1 MKQRDLLWLA
11 GCGALGVLVLGA
23 GAFGAGVAWWAAKP
37 TGPSGAAGGARAPG
51 EAALQFGV
59 VVPGAT
65 APPAPPP
72 GMEMGAGH
80 TVLPPAA
87 LTLDRCQEL
96 KTGGPV
102 ADGCYSGELRCGDI
116 VTGHTR
122 GGVKR
127 FDTAFYERHTC
138 SPGTRDWDG
147 GDERVYRFVA
157 PPGEM
162 HAVITLDTPC
172 ADLTL
177 AAMTV
182 PSGSGSACP
191 APNAD
196 IARCEMNRQ
205 DGTKR
210 EFVELVSQGGS
221 TWAVVVEGVN
231 AEEGMFALQVRCY
244 AGLYG
249 YTRELP

>member
-1 MKQRDLLWLA
+1 MKQRDLLLLV
-11 GCGALGVLVLGA
+11 GCGALGVLVVGA
-23 GAFGAGVAWWAAKP
+23 GVFGAGVAWWAVKASPPPAAP
-37 TGPSGAAGGARAPG
+37 TGSSAAEIPSGAPSAAG
-51 EAALQFGV
+51 AL
-59 VVPGAT
+59 P
-65 APPAPPP
+65 PPAPPP

-80 TVLPPAA
+80 TVLPPPA
-87 LTLDRCQEL
+87 LAFDRCQEL

-102 ADGCYSGELRCGDI
+102 TDGCFSGELRCGDI

-122 GGVKR
+122 GGVRR
-127 FDTAFYERHTC
+127 FDTAFYERHAC

-177 AAMTV
+177 AAMTI
-182 PSGSGSACP
+182 PSAAGAGCP

-210 EFVELVSQGGS
+210 EFVELVSQGSS